1 MQNELEK
8 ARTEKN
14 YFAPLNDLKK
24 WHAKEIKKLSLK
36 HQDGITFLE
45 ERIQKILKK
54 NDNYHSNQH
63 EFINDIRELKKE
75 KEVLMETS

>member
-45 ERIQKILKK
+45 ERIQKILKE
-54 NDNYHSNQH
+54 NDNYRSNQH

>member
-14 YFAPLNDLKK
+14 YYAPIYDLKK
-24 WHAKEIKKLSLK
+24 RHAKEIKKLSLK

-45 ERIQKILKK
+45 EKIQKILKE
-54 NDNYHSNQH
+54 NDNYRSNQH

>member
-14 YFAPLNDLKK
+14 YYAPIHDLKK
-24 WHAKEIKKLSLK
+24 RHAKEIKKLSLK

-45 ERIQKILKK
+45 ERIQKFLKQN
-54 NDNYHSNQH
+54 NDYLSTQH
-63 EFINDIRELKKE
+63 EFINEIRELKKE
-75 KEVLMETS
+75 KEVLMEAS

>member
-14 YFAPLNDLKK
+14 YYAPIYDLKK
-24 WHAKEIKKLSLK
+24 RHAKEIKKLSLK

-54 NDNYHSNQH
+54 NDNYHSNQN

-75 KEVLMETS
+75 KEVLMEMS